1 MGGVFLLL
9 IKISFYGTTLIL
21 VILILVLCFKFNKKT
36 ENKVNDKVSNE
47 YIASYFDGEY
57 QTEIPGKNDG
67 YIVDKIVCDNGA
79 SATWD
84 NEEWGINIRN
94 ATKKIKCSIYFKF
107 QFEQNFDYTG
117 TEQALTIPKTGTYKL
132 ETWGAQ
138 GGNGADGHTIGG
150 YGGYSVGTIDL
161 KENATIYIN
170 VGGQRLFNTKSSEN
184 LDSYGGYNGG
194 GNSSN
199 YYKNKY
205 VSGGG
210 GATHIAYVSGLLNTL
225 EKELEKVFIVS
236 GGGGGTASEGE
247 ASNGGA
253 GGGYKGNSGTTF
265 RTDDWCKSHAN
276 QCFPGIGG
284 SQKSQKDNDFGNG
297 LFSGDGAG
305 GGGGYYGGNGGSA
318 VSGGGGSGYIG
329 NSLLTNKVMYC
340 YNCEESSEES
350 TKTIS
355 TTCAKETPN
364 ENCAK
369 KGNGYAR
376 ITFIE

>member
-1 MGGVFLLL
+1 MV
-9 IKISFYGTTLIL
+9 
-21 VILILVLCFKFNKKT
+21 NK
-36 ENKVNDKVSNE
+36 EDNEVSNE

-57 QTEIPGKNDG
+57 QTEIPSKDDG
-67 YIVDKIVCDNGA
+67 YAVDKIFCDNGA
-79 SATWD
+79 TATWN

-94 ATKKIKCSIYFKF
+94 ATQKIKCSIYFKY
-107 QFEQNFDYTG
+107 QFGQDFDYTG
-117 TEQALTIPKTGTYKL
+117 TEQVLTIPKTGTYKI

-138 GGNGADGHTIGG
+138 GGNGVGGLTIGG
-150 YGGYSVGTIDL
+150 YGGYSVGAINL
-161 KENATIYIN
+161 KENDIIYIN
-170 VGGQRLFNTKSSEN
+170 VGGQGLFNATSSEN
-184 LDSYGGYNGG
+184 LDSYSGYNGG

-199 YYKNKY
+199 YYKNKL

-225 EKELEKVFIVS
+225 EKNLEKIFIVS
-236 GGGGGTASEGE
+236 GGGGGTAYEGE
-247 ASNGGA
+247 PSNGGA
-253 GGGYKGNSGTTF
+253 GGGYKGNSGITF
-265 RTDDWCKSHAN
+265 RTDEWCTSHAS

-284 SQKSQKDNDFGNG
+284 TQEKTSSSYFGVG
-297 LFSGDGAG
+297 AAAGDGAG
-305 GGGGYYGGNGGSA
+305 GGGGYYGGSYGSA

-340 YNCEESSEES
+340 YNCEESSEEN

-355 TTCAKETPN
+355 TTCAEETPT

-376 ITFIE
+376 ITYIGNDK